1 MQGYIE
7 LREYK
12 NDSTVQMYVSFEIAT
27 HFPSPHAVKSAAIS
41 KQTHIWTPSSRSY
54 IVLALVNDYNL

>member
-1 MQGYIE
+1 
-7 LREYK
+7 
-12 NDSTVQMYVSFEIAT
+12 MYVSFEIAT